1 MAARLHRDGI
11 WMRDDKEVNS
21 KKKNKALGTV
31 VENKTELNLYHE
43 NDKLGLVARDQ
54 TEAANDPECDTS
66 SPAVEDDEELD
77 LYDES
82 SSPQGTSEETSGGM
96 PEEGE
101 TSEKRP
107 KTRGF
112 VELGNQILGNW
123 VVAPSENDHG
133 DYLIPRVEIL
143 ICSAFIA
150 LCQVLAIYMMHATPW
165 ITNLTRSRYISF
177 LPSIKYHN
185 LPLASQ
191 TRP

>member
-1 MAARLHRDGI
+1 MALTDELWERGKLLNMAARLHRDGI

-107 KTRGF
+107 KTVKVYERARF
-112 VELGNQILGNW
+112 N
-123 VVAPSENDHG
+123 SDKKH
-133 DYLIPRVEIL
+133 
-143 ICSAFIA
+143 
-150 LCQVLAIYMMHATPW
+150 
-165 ITNLTRSRYISF
+165 
-177 LPSIKYHN
+177 K
-185 LPLASQ
+185 
-191 TRP
+191 